1 VKYTLDEDNQTF
13 SNVDTASQRFCLAGL
28 VQGLDTSP
36 LPNRQVSFEYR
47 SNGSIKSANGT
58 RVSADFPEVQL
69 TLTIQE
75 LGATVFSQTITPD
88 CKLKGRLRRAGD
100 SQKVRLQCDVGE
112 NLSAFGLSDA
122 ASRPLRENVANA
134 FPKQSHVK
142 LDVSKGKLRFTHNG
156 EPTPTG
162 VPVSLSCD
170 LDGGGSE

>member
-13 SNVDTASQRFCLAGL
+13 SNIDTGSGQFCLAGL
-28 VQGLDTSP
+28 VRGLDTSP

-47 SNGSIKSANGT
+47 SNGSIQSANGT
-58 RVSADFPEVQL
+58 RVAADFAQVQL

-75 LGATVFSQTITPD
+75 SGGTVFSQTITPV
-88 CKLKGRLRRAGD
+88 CKLKGRLRRGGD

-122 ASRPLRENVANA
+122 ASRPLRNNVENA
-134 FPKQSHVK
+134 FPKQSHIKV
-142 LDVSKGKLRFTHNG
+142 DVSKGKLRFTHNG
-156 EPTPTG
+156 APAPSG

-170 LDGGGSE
+170 LDGGGPG